1 MTRREHNRSRIQKDL
16 RRRRGERAFLF
27 DKDLSRCLG
36 DVDRDDWEFAIAIS
50 GGDVA
55 LAAQERALT
64 GIPGGAKVFWGRSAE
79 EALETYRR
87 WQKKR
92 RKARVVA
99 RRGI

>member
-55 LAAQERALT
+55 LAAQQCALT
-64 GIPGGAKVFWGRSAE
+64 GIPGGANTRSGSI
-79 EALETYRR
+79 R
-87 WQKKR
+87 WSR
-92 RKARVVA
+92 AARVVA

>member
-1 MTRREHNRSRIQKDL
+1 MTRREHNRCRIQKDL

-55 LAAQERALT
+55 LAANNARSLGFREA
-64 GIPGGAKVFWGRSAE
+64 PKSCWGRSAE

-92 RKARVVA
+92 RK
-99 RRGI
+99 

>member
-1 MTRREHNRSRIQKDL
+1 MSNDDEAREHNRSRIQKDL

-55 LAAQERALT
+55 LAAQQCVGFREAPTPVRGSIRWSRA
-64 GIPGGAKVFWGRSAE
+64 
-79 EALETYRR
+79 
-87 WQKKR
+87 
-92 RKARVVA
+92 ARVVA